1 MNKRIIVYIL
11 GWVMIVEGTAM
22 QICTLTSLIYRE
34 HEGLF
39 FLLTGA
45 VSAGLG
51 VLAVTVKKPK
61 KMVLYQKAGFS
72 ATALSWVVLSLV
84 GCMPFWLSGEIPD
97 FADALFETVSGF
109 TTTGATILTDVESI
123 SHGMLMWRSL
133 MHWLGGMGVIV
144 FLLALIPKL
153 GGQQN
158 IHLLRGE
165 SPGPIIG
172 KAVPH
177 MRQYAAILYGIYF
190 GLTFTEFILLLFG
203 GMGVFDAINI
213 SFATAGTGG
222 FGVHNDNIG
231 AYHSYYL
238 QTVIG
243 VFMMLFG
250 VNFSFYILLIA
261 RKFKQAFK
269 IEELWFYLGIIVT
282 ATVVIGFTILP
293 RYHYDVHESFHQ
305 SFFYVSSIITTTGFG
320 IGDVN
325 DWPMLAKAIIIIITF
340 IGAMAGSTGGGFKV
354 SRIVL
359 LAKEAKKEIKLLIH
373 PRNVRAVKMDGKAID
388 HNVMRSTSVFLVLY
402 MMIFIVSFLIIS
414 IEGKDFLTS
423 FTSIAATLNNT
434 GPGMSLVGPVG
445 NYAVFGHL
453 SKYVM
458 MFDMLAGR
466 LEIFPML
473 ILFAPS
479 IWKRT

>member
-109 TTTGATILTDVESI
+109 TTTGATILTDVEII

-269 IEELWFYLGIIVT
+269 IEELRWYLGIIVVST
-282 ATVVIGFTILP
+282 LIIGFSIIPLYP
-293 RYHYDVHESFHQ
+293 SVYDAFHQ

-325 DWPMLAKAIIIIITF
+325 HWPMIAKAVILVITF
-340 IGAMAGSTGGGFKV
+340 IGANAGSTGGGFKI

-359 LAKEAKKEIKLLIH
+359 LFKEMRKEFNLLVH
-373 PRNVRAVKMDGKAID
+373 PNKVHAVKMDNKPVD
-388 HNVMRSTSVFLVLY
+388 HSVMRSTTVYLIVY
-402 MMIFIVSFLIIS
+402 IAVFIVSFLLVS
-414 IEGKDFLTS
+414 IENLDFLTS
-423 FTSIAATLNNT
+423 FTSVAATLNNT
-434 GPGMSLVGPVG
+434 GPGLSLVGPVG
-445 NYAVFGHL
+445 NYAGMSLL
-453 SKYVM
+453 SKCVL

-466 LEIFPML
+466 LELYPI
-473 ILFAPS
+473 ILVLLPAT
-479 IWKRT
+479 WKKS

>member
-11 GWVMIVEGTAM
+11 GWVLIVEGVAM
-22 QICTLTSLIYRE
+22 QVCTLTSFIYRE
-34 HEGLF
+34 HEGLY
-39 FLLTGA
+39 FLITGA
-45 VSAGLG
+45 VSAAVG
-51 VLAVTVKKPK
+51 VFCVKFK
-61 KMVLYQKAGFS
+61 KQKNMVLYQKAGFS
-72 ATALSWVVLSLV
+72 ATALSWILLSLV
-84 GCMPFWLSGEIPD
+84 GCLPFWLSGEIPV
-97 FADALFETVSGF
+97 FTDALFETVSGF
-109 TTTGATILTDVESI
+109 TTTGATILTEVEKL

-133 MHWLGGMGVIV
+133 MNWLGGMGVIV

-158 IHLLRGE
+158 IFLMKAE

-177 MRQYAAILYGIYF
+177 MRTYAALLYGIYF
-190 GLTFTEFILLLFG
+190 GLTALECILLLCG
-203 GMGVFDAINI
+203 GMEFFDAINT

-222 FGVHNDNIG
+222 FGVRNTNMA

-238 QTVIG
+238 QTVIA

-269 IEELWFYLGIIVT
+269 ITELWFYLGIIVLST
-282 ATVVIGFTILP
+282 IIIGINIIP
-293 RYHYDVHESFHQ
+293 RYHDVREAFHQ

-325 DWPMLAKAIIIIITF
+325 DWPMLSKAIILIITF

-359 LAKEAKKEIKLLIH
+359 LAKEVKKEVKLLIH
-373 PRNVRAVKMDGKAID
+373 PRNVRAVKMDGKAVD
-388 HNVMRSTSVFLVLY
+388 HNIMRTTSVFLVLY
-402 MMIFIVSFLIIS
+402 LMIFIGSFLLVS
-414 IEGKDFLTS
+414 IEGKDFVTS

-445 NYAVFGHL
+445 NYAAFTHF
-453 SKYVM
+453 SKFVM

-466 LEIFPML
+466 LEIFPII

-479 IWKRT
+479 IWKKV